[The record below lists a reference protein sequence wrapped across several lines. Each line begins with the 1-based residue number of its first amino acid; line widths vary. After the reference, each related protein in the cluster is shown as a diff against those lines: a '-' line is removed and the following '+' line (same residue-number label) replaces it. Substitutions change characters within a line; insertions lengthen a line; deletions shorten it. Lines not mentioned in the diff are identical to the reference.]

1 MRVRF
6 HEYARRE
13 YLDAIR
19 FLRDDDQQKAKDFVA
34 DVRQTVERIRLRPL
48 AGTPAEFGTRRRYLL
63 KFRYT
68 IFYRIMDGEIE
79 ILAVMHQSRGPGYWY
94 NRV

>member
-19 FLRDDDQQKAKDFVA
+19 FLRDDDQQKARDFLA
-34 DVRQTVERIRLRPL
+34 DVRLTVEHIRLSPY
-48 AGTPAEFGTRRRYLL
+48 AGTPAEFGTRRRYLE

-68 IFYRIMDGEIE
+68 IFYRIIEDEIE
-79 ILAVMHQSRGPGYWY
+79 IMAVMHQSRGPGYWY